1 MIANPPNGGGKWPG
15 DFASDQREKRT
26 MLMTLVRWTFTLVA
40 TVTCLG
46 LATGCSKEEPVQGQ
60 APKTFGERVGET
72 ARKVT
77 DSIESSYAKSE
88 QRTQEAYDRAMTGAG
103 KAYADG
109 KNTSEEFVDD
119 VKQGYAG
126 EGQ

>member
-1 MIANPPNGGGKWPG
+1 
-15 DFASDQREKRT
+15 
-26 MLMTLVRWTFTLVA
+26 MLMKRKFAVAAVVA
-40 TVTCLG
+40 TITWLG
-46 LATGCSKEEPVQGQ
+46 LTSGCSREEPVQGE
-60 APKTFGERVGET
+60 APKTFGERLGET

-88 QRTQEAYDRAMTGAG
+88 QRTREAYERAMAGAG

-109 KNTSEEFVDD
+109 KEASGEFVDD
-119 VKQGYAG
+119 IKEGYAR

>member
-1 MIANPPNGGGKWPG
+1 MLTTLITRK
-15 DFASDQREKRT
+15 FA
-26 MLMTLVRWTFTLVA
+26 VAAVVA
-40 TVTCLG
+40 TITCLG
-46 LATGCSKEEPVQGQ
+46 LTSGCSREEPVQVE
-60 APKTFGERVGET
+60 APKSFGERLGET

-77 DSIESSYAKSE
+77 NSIESSYAKSE

-119 VKQGYAG
+119 VKEGYAR
-126 EGQ
+126 EEQ